1 MKFFFLYSFLN
12 FLGFSIYLQSCPT
25 NEEKELQEVIKD
37 IDSLLSENPTESNII
52 PDISVKMGSS
62 NGKYINESN
71 THLLIFGGGYSPS
84 GNQVSLESNVK
95 YFYKIRERIG
105 LKNAKAFTF
114 FADGKDN
121 ARDLQFFDPS
131 YSVPKINA
139 VLAELFGKPQSI
151 RYQYRSNQLNP
162 NDASSLSSIDNWFK
176 QRKKALYPETNLIY
190 FTGHGGKGATK
201 TPHDTT
207 AYLWANA
214 KLKVSDFVKKLD
226 QLPQRQSTILIMVQ
240 CYSGGFANILFKDGD
255 PKKELSQHPRAGFF
269 STIQT
274 RVAAGCTPDI
284 RSENYKEYSTSFW
297 EALSGVSRTGQI
309 ITQPDYDND
318 GETSLMEA
326 HSYVIIKSNTID
338 IPIKTS
344 DILLRKYF
352 PDAFSA
358 KKDNSK
364 ETNVFKKYL
373 PKIFKKNEGNSSSE
387 NNFRLEELSRVTL
400 LNWAGDEEKAVF
412 LGLSKIL
419 KLNDEI
425 PGIEIKSLQ
434 ENLKKE
440 RQAIEK
446 KKKSEVDQ
454 KNKFRDEL
462 RKKIQKLYPEISNPH
477 HPVTTSLISS
487 PKKEQILELVNQN
500 QIWQKLTQQVKK
512 IGEFENQ
519 RFMIEKKEVKI
530 MRIRRC
536 MENIVLTHALL
547 ENGSSKQ
554 KAYFKRLVDLECNVP
569 QNQ

>member
-1 MKFFFLYSFLN
+1 
-12 FLGFSIYLQSCPT
+12 
-25 NEEKELQEVIKD
+25 
-37 IDSLLSENPTESNII
+37 
-52 PDISVKMGSS
+52 
-62 NGKYINESN
+62 
-71 THLLIFGGGYSPS
+71 
-84 GNQVSLESNVK
+84 
-95 YFYKIRERIG
+95 
-105 LKNAKAFTF
+105 
-114 FADGKDN
+114 
-121 ARDLQFFDPS
+121 
-131 YSVPKINA
+131 
-139 VLAELFGKPQSI
+139 
-151 RYQYRSNQLNP
+151 
-162 NDASSLSSIDNWFK
+162 
-176 QRKKALYPETNLIY
+176 
-190 FTGHGGKGATK
+190 
-201 TPHDTT
+201 
-207 AYLWANA
+207 
-214 KLKVSDFVKKLD
+214 
-226 QLPQRQSTILIMVQ
+226 MVQ

-269 STIQT
+269 STVQT

-326 HSYVIIKSNTID
+326 HSYVIINSNTID

-487 PKKEQILELVNQN
+487 SKKEQILELVNQN

-547 ENGSSKQ
+547 ENGSSQQ